1 MDLETQKKAD
11 EQIQSYSKKID
22 FYMSEYTVEILA
34 KKVADKEYTV
44 PEYQREFT
52 WDEPRKSKF
61 IESLLI
67 GLPIPFLFF
76 WMNNETGK
84 LEIVD
89 GSQRLRTLE
98 EYLNNRLILDGLERL
113 DLLNKTK
120 FEDLPLARRR
130 KILNRSIRGIILSEE
145 TDMEARVDL
154 FERINTGSKVANPAE
169 IRRGAL
175 RGPFMDFIT
184 ELANDPQFLSL
195 APVSPKQKKERE
207 SEELVARFFAYS
219 DGFEGYRDDV
229 SPFMF
234 RYIKKMNEKFSNNPE
249 LRNNYEER
257 FRTMLNFVSNSFAHG
272 FKKSKTS
279 KTTPRARFESIAVGS
294 YYALCENPA
303 LNVTKSFTDRIFES
317 EDFNKEIRSDGANAI
332 KRLQG
337 RIFFIRDA
345 LLQRR

>member
-34 KKVADKEYTV
+34 QKVADKEYTV

-67 GLPIPFLFF
+67 GLPIPFVFF

-98 EYLNNRLILDGLERL
+98 EYLNNRLVLDGLERL

-120 FEDLPLARRR
+120 FQDLPLARRR
-130 KILNRSIRGIILSEE
+130 KILNRSIRGIILSED

-175 RGPFMDFIT
+175 RGGFMDFIT
-184 ELANDPQFLSL
+184 ELATDPQFLAL
-195 APVSPKQKKERE
+195 APVSLKQKKERE

-219 DGFEGYRDDV
+219 DGFDGYKDDV

-234 RYIKKMNEKFSNNPE
+234 RYIKKMNDKFLNDPE
-249 LRNNYEER
+249 LRNQYEER
-257 FRTMLNFVSNSFAHG
+257 FRTMLSFVSNSFAHG
-272 FKKSKTS
+272 FTKSNTS

-294 YYALCENPA
+294 YYALCENPT
-303 LNVTKSFTDRIFES
+303 LNVTPDFTNRIFES
-317 EDFNKEIRSDGANAI
+317 EEFNKEIRSDGANAI
-332 KRLQG
+332 RRLQG
-337 RIFFIRDA
+337 RIFFMRDA